1 MYVNIPP
8 SSPLSL
14 PLQILLLY
22 LLLCLLLLLL
32 LLSHLSFPLFPPS
45 FFPLLFVIHL
55 YLCLPIDNF
64 SLLPSPYTSSPSYST
79 LCLFTLLFTHPP
91 PHTHI
96 VSATASSIP
105 PSSFLLPYPW
115 SLSLS
120 SSPII
125 CNHLTSPS
133 LLSASTPLSL
143 CSSLTGSFLLHFLLD
158 YPPPTFPVP
167 YPPLLPATCYFL
179 LSSPFP
185 PCPLLFPAFASCFFL
200 SPPFPFSPFSS
211 LLVCRPVLSLSIP
224 PSVSPLLHPCPPLL
238 SYFSSFIFPP

>member
-1 MYVNIPP
+1 MLISPP
-8 SSPLSL
+8 L
-14 PLQILLLY
+14 
-22 LLLCLLLLLL
+22 
-32 LLSHLSFPLFPPS
+32 H
-45 FFPLLFVIHL
+45 
-55 YLCLPIDNF
+55 
-64 SLLPSPYTSSPSYST
+64 TS
-79 LCLFTLLFTHPP
+79 PP
-91 PHTHI
+91 PHTYY
-96 VSATASSIP
+96 ASYGLLLPFIPSFLLLLYCFLSSSTFPIPLVIYSIP

-115 SLSLS
+115 YLSLS

-133 LLSASTPLSL
+133 LLPAS
-143 CSSLTGSFLLHFLLD
+143 
-158 YPPPTFPVP
+158 
-167 YPPLLPATCYFL
+167 CYFL